1 MQSHMEMLFKLT
13 ATTANGVGAGAVASA
28 DASGCQQ
35 SPTS

>member
-1 MQSHMEMLFKLT
+1 MEMLFKLT
-13 ATTANGVGAGAVASA
+13 ATTANGAGAGAGA